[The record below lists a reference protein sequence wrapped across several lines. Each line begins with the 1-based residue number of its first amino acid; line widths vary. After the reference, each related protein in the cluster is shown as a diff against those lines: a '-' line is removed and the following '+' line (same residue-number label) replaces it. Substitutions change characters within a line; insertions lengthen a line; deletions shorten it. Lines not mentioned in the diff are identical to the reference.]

1 MRDVAIRQARA
12 DDIDAMVVL
21 LQDLFGVE
29 KDFSCHP
36 SKQRQG
42 LQLLLARQHDA
53 QVYVAEHQ
61 GRVVAMCSL
70 QKLVSTAEGAY
81 VGLIEDVIVEPSFR
95 GQGLGSALLAA
106 MESCAQTRGLTRLQL
121 LADRNNRSALNFY
134 HGKKWHGTD
143 LIGLR
148 KRLSES

>member
-12 DDIDAMVVL
+12 GDIDGMVAL
-21 LQDLFGVE
+21 LQELFGIE
-29 KDFSCHP
+29 KDFRCHP

-53 QVYVAEHQ
+53 QVYVAEHR

-70 QKLVSTAEGAY
+70 QKLVSTAEGGY
-81 VGLIEDVIVEPSFR
+81 VGLIEDVVVEQTFR
-95 GQGLGSALLAA
+95 CRGLGSALLAA
-106 MESCAQTRGLTRLQL
+106 METWAQAQGMSRLQL
-121 LADRNNRSALNFY
+121 LADRNNHPALNFY
-134 HGKKWHGTD
+134 HGKKWQGTD